1 MAAEER
7 TRYLGAKPTTT
18 EGLRTVLFSTGE
30 GIPESVDWRSAGAV
44 NAIQNQASC
53 GSCWAFSSVAA
64 LEGAHFVATGELL
77 KFSEQELVD
86 CSTEEG
92 NAGCNGGI
100 MEGSFEYWQTHFAV
114 LESDYGYKGRDG
126 SCKYD
131 SSTKTKVE
139 TTGYTEVTRQSASSM
154 KAALAQQPVSV
165 AIQANQLGFQ
175 FYSGGVFDN
184 TNCGTDLDHAV
195 NLVGYGTENGQEY
208 FILRNSWGTSWG
220 EAGYMKMANTGDG
233 DGICGVLL
241 NGVYPTSN

>member
-126 SCKYD
+126 SC
-131 SSTKTKVE
+131 
-139 TTGYTEVTRQSASSM
+139 
-154 KAALAQQPVSV
+154 
-165 AIQANQLGFQ
+165 
-175 FYSGGVFDN
+175 
-184 TNCGTDLDHAV
+184 
-195 NLVGYGTENGQEY
+195 
-208 FILRNSWGTSWG
+208 
-220 EAGYMKMANTGDG
+220 
-233 DGICGVLL
+233 
-241 NGVYPTSN
+241 